1 MNDFNIENIKIIR
14 SNRKTFGL
22 EIKPN
27 EEIVARVPARAALCD
42 IENFIRKHRRWIEN
56 HLKKV
61 RAANISA
68 AAASE
73 ITSDD
78 IKRLADKAAEYIPE
92 RVKYYADIIGTDY
105 GQITIRAQKT
115 RWGSCS
121 AQGNLNFNCLLMLTP
136 PEVIDSVIVHELC
149 HRLEMN
155 HSKRFYAA
163 VCKFYPDYDKC
174 SSWLK
179 KHGAELMR
187 RTFNT

>member
-1 MNDFNIENIKIIR
+1 MNDFNIENINVIY

-42 IENFIRKHRRWIEN
+42 IENFIRKHQQWIEN

-61 RAANISA
+61 RAANKSA
-68 AAASE
+68 AAASQ
-73 ITSDD
+73 ITNDD
-78 IKRLADKAAEYIPE
+78 IKRLAASAAEYIPE
-92 RVKYYADIIGTDY
+92 RVKYYSDIIGTDY

-121 AQGNLNFNCLLMLTP
+121 AKGNLNFNCLLMLTP
-136 PEVIDSVIVHELC
+136 PDVIDSVIVHELC

-155 HSKRFYAA
+155 HSKRFYGN
-163 VCKFYPDYDKC
+163 VRKFYPQYDECNK
-174 SSWLK
+174 WLK
-179 KHGAELMR
+179 AHGAELMR
-187 RTFNT
+187 RAFNR

>member
-1 MNDFNIENIKIIR
+1 MNDFNIENIKVIY

-42 IENFIRKHRRWIEN
+42 IENFIRKHQQWIEN

-61 RAANISA
+61 RAANESA
-68 AAASE
+68 AAASQ
-73 ITSDD
+73 ISNDD
-78 IKRLADKAAEYIPE
+78 IKRLAASAAEYIPE
-92 RVKYYADIIGTDY
+92 RVKCYADIIGTDY

-121 AQGNLNFNCLLMLTP
+121 ANGNLNFNCLLMLTP

-155 HSKRFYAA
+155 HSKQFYAA
-163 VCKFYPDYDKC
+163 VHKFYPDYDRC
-174 SSWLK
+174 NAWLK
-179 KHGAELMR
+179 CHGAELMR
-187 RTFNT
+187 RAFNR